1 MKSFQQTRAMRKFG
15 FIPVSEDENG
25 CIRINLFEPVFLV
38 LLVVRCMFIGAY
50 LYFVSIYALQQEMF
64 ILNTVLLSINVLASC
79 GTFFYSSL
87 LIALAAE
94 RLGNNTFTG
103 KSHITLKT
111 FIAIITPQLLY
122 AAGCVLNQLPLFTL
136 DISWVSKCV
145 LSITLIFVN
154 SLALIDIFLLVSTCY
169 LWVLDFKMKIAEL
182 LNQDKATIQ
191 INNFEKINN
200 DYLSL
205 KHALEPATFAEFS
218 FVQLLCV
225 VSVYLA
231 FKGNIYNLL
240 QFISMLMILVLMVRV
255 LSDLYELME
264 KVADKA
270 EEVGLEQSNLRSM
283 FRYKQMSGKMRR
295 AGLFTGLGYFTIEFS
310 TITAL
315 LATTLTYLIVLLQS
329 NF

>member
-231 FKGNIYNLL
+231 FKGNIVPKILKPD
-240 QFISMLMILVLMVRV
+240 ISRLM
-255 LSDLYELME
+255 YFF
-264 KVADKA
+264 
-270 EEVGLEQSNLRSM
+270 
-283 FRYKQMSGKMRR
+283 FRKHIQP
-295 AGLFTGLGYFTIEFS
+295 S
-310 TITAL
+310 TIYFYAHDPC
-315 LATTLTYLIVLLQS
+315 S
-329 NF
+329 HGKSSK

>member
-38 LLVVRCMFIGAY
+38 LLAVRCMFIGAY

-79 GTFFYSSL
+79 GTFFFSSL
-87 LIALAAE
+87 LIALAVE

-122 AAGCVLNQLPLFTL
+122 TAGCVLNQLSLFTL

-145 LSITLIFVN
+145 LSITLIILN

-169 LWVLDFKMKIAEL
+169 LWVLDFKMKIIEL
-182 LNQDKATIQ
+182 LNQDKVKIQ
-191 INNFEKINN
+191 INNFEKIDN

-231 FKGNIYNLL
+231 FKGNIVPKILKPDISRLMFFFSGKIYNLL

-270 EEVGLEQSNLRSM
+270 EEVGLEQSNLRRM
-283 FRYKQMSGKMRR
+283 FRY
-295 AGLFTGLGYFTIEFS
+295 I
-310 TITAL
+310 
-315 LATTLTYLIVLLQS
+315 
-329 NF
+329 

>member
-1 MKSFQQTRAMRKFG
+1 MRKFG

-38 LLVVRCMFIGAY
+38 LLAVRCMFIGAY

-79 GTFFYSSL
+79 GTFFFSSL
-87 LIALAAE
+87 LIALAVE

-122 AAGCVLNQLPLFTL
+122 TAGCVLNQLSLFTL

-145 LSITLIFVN
+145 LSITLIILN

-169 LWVLDFKMKIAEL
+169 LWVLDFKMKIIEL
-182 LNQDKATIQ
+182 LNQDKVKIQ
-191 INNFEKINN
+191 INNFEKIDN

-231 FKGNIYNLL
+231 FKGNIVPKILKPD
-240 QFISMLMILVLMVRV
+240 ISRLMFFFFSRKNI
-255 LSDLYELME
+255 
-264 KVADKA
+264 
-270 EEVGLEQSNLRSM
+270 QP
-283 FRYKQMSGKMRR
+283 
-295 AGLFTGLGYFTIEFS
+295 S
-310 TITAL
+310 TIYFYAHDPC
-315 LATTLTYLIVLLQS
+315 S
-329 NF
+329 HGKSSK